1 MSKLNFNKK
10 YNFLSPVTPDKFG
23 NFNIW
28 IQPETIEE
36 DTIIRKAKRNQRKIT
51 NLTTVLIDDLKLPK
65 DSFLKEDKK
74 EENID
79 DNIILNKNISKKV
92 NKIIN
97 NVDKIVSKIK
107 DCQEKLDEINMNS
120 LLNTKEKVIKS
131 EKIEE
136 TNNAI
141 KKKEKEYKN
150 LNEINNIK
158 KKKKAHHYKFLSEY
172 YRSQLN
178 RVLMNFNPL
187 KHLENIKTL
196 RKENPLINEEF
207 NEKTKIIEDE
217 LFQKTSPNFFRKN
230 TKSFG
235 KTFYSN
241 SKNKNNKKENIP
253 LKTNIDFFPNNKK
266 LVTKNKA
273 KNFSLP
279 KIANFTSMGFH
290 PVYKCYATEADIPK
304 KIITQKQLNLF
315 KFNQNLL
322 LRKNKI
328 RKFPDKEGRKL
339 ELELME
345 DVCKNMINSIDKVE
359 DKNDFYNKFA
369 KLNTDERQ
377 KMRENILED
386 KTRVENIL
394 LKIKNNNLMK
404 GIKDETNTKRKK
416 VSEDIKNYGK
426 QINSIRDEILQNIKE
441 QESMEHEYII

>member
-36 DTIIRKAKRNQRKIT
+36 DTIIKKAKRNQRKIT

-107 DCQEKLDEINMNS
+107 DSQEKLDEINMNS
-120 LLNTKEKVIKS
+120 LLSTKEKVVKS

-253 LKTNIDFFPNNKK
+253 LKTNIDFYPNNKK
-266 LVTKNKA
+266 FVNKNKA

-290 PVYKCYATEADIPK
+290 PVYKCYATETDIPK

>member
-107 DCQEKLDEINMNS
+107 DSQEKLDEINMNS
-120 LLNTKEKVIKS
+120 LLNTKEKVVKS

-377 KMRENILED
+377 KMKENILED

-404 GIKDETNTKRKK
+404 GIKDETNIKRKK

>member
-377 KMRENILED
+377 KMKENILED

-404 GIKDETNTKRKK
+404 GIKDETNIKRKK